1 MPRWHFFEIF
11 CASVLCLFV
20 CLFFFLGRMLAFFC
34 VLSRSDETT
43 TTISRAQILRETRRR
58 EDSPRLLRT
67 GDSVSSFLPGRRTVN
82 RCIRDT
88 KEREREMR
96 DLSVLCP
103 SSFGHLC
110 ALWST
115 FSVPTFFPLFRR
127 EKEKTSKKFCSFL
140 VSLFFTLLL
149 FVLLQNKLRV

>member
-1 MPRWHFFEIF
+1 M
-11 CASVLCLFV
+11 
-20 CLFFFLGRMLAFFC
+20 
-34 VLSRSDETT
+34 
-43 TTISRAQILRETRRR
+43 
-58 EDSPRLLRT
+58 
-67 GDSVSSFLPGRRTVN
+67 N

-127 EKEKTSKKFCSFL
+127 EKEKTKFCSFL

>member
-11 CASVLCLFV
+11 CSSVLCLFV

-127 EKEKTSKKFCSFL
+127 EKEKTQRI
-140 VSLFFTLLL
+140 LFFSCFAL
-149 FVLLQNKLRV
+149 FHAFAVCVAPK